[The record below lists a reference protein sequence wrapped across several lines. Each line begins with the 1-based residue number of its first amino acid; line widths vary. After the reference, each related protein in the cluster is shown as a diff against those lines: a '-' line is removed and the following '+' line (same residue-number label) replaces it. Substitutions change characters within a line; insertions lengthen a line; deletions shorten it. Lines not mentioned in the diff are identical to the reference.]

1 VSAIVIKDIV
11 DEDFINYK
19 RPSMFIAT
27 SRCSFKCEKES
38 GVRCCQNSAL
48 AQSKSIEIDD
58 DEIITRYMQNPI
70 TSAIVFGGLEPFDQF
85 EELYHFI
92 SQLRRFHKCDET
104 VVIYTG
110 YNKTEVSFSIKRLSE
125 FKNIIIK
132 FGRFIPNQERHF
144 DEVLGVYLASPNQY
158 AKEIS

>member
-1 VSAIVIKDIV
+1 MRVLKII
-11 DEDFINYK
+11 DEDFSNYK
-19 RPSMFIAT
+19 QPSMFIAT

-48 AQSKSIEIDD
+48 AQAKSIEIND
-58 DEIITRYMQNPI
+58 DEIITRYLQNPI

-85 EELYHFI
+85 EELHRFI

-110 YNKTEVSFSIKRLSE
+110 YNEIEVLSSINQLSK

-144 DEVLGVYLASPNQY
+144 DKVLGVYLASPNQY